1 MGDAGEQGGEA
12 SLGSPPRPPRP
23 PRFVMDLLLFLMT
36 VIWGSNYTIVK
47 SAFDEM
53 PAQPFNALRMGVAS
67 AVFLAAIAVAR
78 RYKRPSVFYTPDPIT
93 RHDWLALAGLALV
106 GHVLYQLCFI
116 GGLARTSVANSS
128 LILAITPV
136 AIAGINAVRGRER
149 ISGWH
154 WLGALMS
161 IGGVYLVVGHGASL
175 YPGHL
180 TGDLLMLGGV
190 GCWASYTVGA
200 GRLMERHSPL
210 GVTGI
215 STAMGSLV
223 YAAIVATQ
231 MRSVHWHGIS
241 ATTWISL
248 VYSAIFAVVVS
259 YMIWYTAV
267 QKIGGTRTSVYSNL
281 VPIVALAVAV
291 LWRGEPLGGAKLAGA
306 ALVLGG
312 VAITRAAAH
321 LMAAPAQE

>member
-1 MGDAGEQGGEA
+1 
-12 SLGSPPRPPRP
+12 
-23 PRFVMDLLLFLMT
+23 MDLLLLLMT

-53 PAQPFNALRMGVAS
+53 PAQPFNALRMTIAS
-67 AVFLAAIAVAR
+67 IVFLIAIGIAR
-78 RYKRPSVFYTPDPIT
+78 HYKRPSVFYTPEPIS
-93 RHDWLALAGLALV
+93 RRDWLALLGLALV

-136 AIAGINAVRGRER
+136 AIAVINAARGHER
-149 ISGWH
+149 IGTWH

-161 IGGVYLVVGHGASL
+161 IGGVYLVVGHGATM
-175 YPGHL
+175 YAGHL
-180 TGDLLMLGGV
+180 AGDLLMLGGV
-190 GCWASYTVGA
+190 VCWATYTVGA

-210 GVTGI
+210 GVTGV
-215 STAMGSLV
+215 STAIGTAV
-223 YAAIVATQ
+223 YAAIVAPR
-231 MRSVHWHGIS
+231 MRTVDWAGVS

-248 VYSAIFAVVVS
+248 AYSAVFAIVVS

-267 QKIGGTRTSVYSNL
+267 QKIGGTRTSMYSNL

-291 LWRGEPLGGAKLAGA
+291 LWRGEPLGFAKLAGA
-306 ALVLGG
+306 ALVLAG

-321 LMAAPAQE
+321 LKAAPAQE

>member
-1 MGDAGEQGGEA
+1 
-12 SLGSPPRPPRP
+12 
-23 PRFVMDLLLFLMT
+23 MDLLLLLMT

-47 SAFDEM
+47 SAFDEI
-53 PAQPFNALRMGVAS
+53 PAQPFNALRMTIAS
-67 AVFLAAIAVAR
+67 IVFLAAIAVAR
-78 RYKRPSVFYTPDPIT
+78 RYKRPSVFYTPAPVT
-93 RHDWLALAGLALV
+93 RRDWLALAALALV

-136 AIAGINAVRGRER
+136 AIAVINAARGQER
-149 ISGWH
+149 IGAWH

-161 IGGVYLVVGHGASL
+161 IGGVYLVVGVGAGL
-175 YPGHL
+175 DPGHL

-190 GCWASYTVGA
+190 GCWAAYTVGA

-210 GVTGI
+210 GVTGV
-215 STAMGSLV
+215 STAMGTLV
-223 YAAIVATQ
+223 YAAIVAPQ
-231 MRSVHWHGIS
+231 MSTVNWSGVS
-241 ATTWISL
+241 ASTWLSL
-248 VYSAIFAVVVS
+248 AYSAIFAIVVS

-291 LWRGEPLGGAKLAGA
+291 LWRGEPLGAAKLAGA
-306 ALVLGG
+306 TLVLAG

-321 LMAAPAQE
+321 LKAAPAQE

>member
-1 MGDAGEQGGEA
+1 
-12 SLGSPPRPPRP
+12 
-23 PRFVMDLLLFLMT
+23 MDLLLLLMS

-53 PAQPFNALRMGVAS
+53 PPQPFNALRMTVAS
-67 AVFLAAIAVAR
+67 VVFLLAIAVAR
-78 RYKRPSVFYTPDPIT
+78 RYKKPSVFYTPEPVT
-93 RHDWLALAGLALV
+93 RRDWLALLGLAFV
-106 GHVLYQLCFI
+106 GHFLYQLSFV
-116 GGLARTSVANSS
+116 GGLSRTSVANSS

-136 AIAGINAVRGRER
+136 AIAVISAFRGHER
-149 ISGWH
+149 VGVWH
-154 WLGALMS
+154 WLGAVMS
-161 IGGVYLVVGHGASL
+161 IGGIYLVVGAGAGLDSRS
-175 YPGHL
+175 L

-190 GCWASYTVGA
+190 GCWAIYTVGA

-215 STAMGSLV
+215 SMALGTLLYVPTVSP
-223 YAAIVATQ
+223 Q
-231 MRSVHWHGIS
+231 MRHVAWSAISV
-241 ATTWISL
+241 TTWASL
-248 VYSAIFAVVVS
+248 VYSAIFAIVIA

-291 LWRGEPLGGAKLAGA
+291 LWRGEPLGLQKLAGA
-306 ALVLGG
+306 ALVLAG

-321 LMAAPAQE
+321 LKAAPAQE